1 MAMCVMPNDNSHSF
15 NSVKDRVVEVNER
28 VSFEIPS
35 PSTVA
40 TISTLWMSSPQQRS
54 TTDSNSTACDDVF
67 CTIRL
72 EDNVWRKDKDYSN
85 TVVLD
90 PHFSSSL
97 A

>member
-1 MAMCVMPNDNSHSF
+1 MPNDNSHSF
-15 NSVKDRVVEVNER
+15 NSVKDRVVEANEL
-28 VSFEIPS
+28 VSFVIPS

-67 CTIRL
+67 YAIRL
-72 EDNVWRKDKDYSN
+72 EDKVWRKDRDYSY
-85 TVVLD
+85 TAVRD
-90 PHFSSSL
+90 PLFSSSL